1 MGRILICARVDRGF
15 SMYPHV
21 PWRSLKFES
30 INVQTYQLS
39 DRVPNI
45 HCRLACLQ
53 SDPAAEFSIC
63 TGTSTCI
70 LVRLSGS
77 FSARVRYGTQSP
89 RFCIQHG
96 AKDPPLIFVRGGCRD
111 VKVDPFP
118 SCRQAFE
125 KVHPAVMSIFHSR
138 TR

>member
-1 MGRILICARVDRGF
+1 
-15 SMYPHV
+15 MYPDGL

-63 TGTSTCI
+63 TGTCI

-77 FSARVRYGTQSP
+77 FSARVRHGTQSP
-89 RFCIQHG
+89 RFFIQHD
-96 AKDPPLIFVRGGCRD
+96 AKYPPLYSHVGC
-111 VKVDPFP
+111 
-118 SCRQAFE
+118 AT
-125 KVHPAVMSIFHSR
+125 M
-138 TR
+138 